1 MMKTME
7 NKNYISVIF
16 DDEEPML
23 KAVAIIQESN
33 KKIMDVF
40 TPFPVHG
47 LDKALGMKRSRIPI
61 AGFICGAIG
70 GLFGFFFQAWVF
82 TVDYPLVFGG
92 KPYLSVP
99 SFVPVTFEL
108 TVLFTSLGV
117 VAALLIRSGLKP
129 SKKFEPVH
137 PRITDD
143 RFVILVDAEQNEKST
158 RETLQSVLS
167 GVSNV
172 EIV

>member
-1 MMKTME
+1 MIKTME
-7 NKNYISVIF
+7 NKNYVSVIF

-23 KAVAIIQESN
+23 KAVAKIQERN
-33 KKIMDVF
+33 KKIIDVF

-70 GLFGFFFQAWVF
+70 GLFGFLFQAWVF

-158 RETLQSVLS
+158 RETLHSVLS

>member
-1 MMKTME
+1 ME
-7 NKNYISVIF
+7 NKKYITIVF

-23 KAVAIIQESN
+23 EAVH
-33 KKIMDVF
+33 KINENNEQILDVL

-47 LDKALGMKRSRIPI
+47 LDKALGMKRTRIPG

-92 KPYLSVP
+92 KPYLSAP
-99 SFVPVTFEL
+99 SFIPVTFEL
-108 TVLFTSLGV
+108 TVLFTALGI
-117 VAALLIRSGLKP
+117 VAALLIKSGLRP
-129 SKKFEPVH
+129 VKKFEPLND
-137 PRITDD
+137 RITDD
-143 RFVILVDAEQNEKST
+143 RFVILVDAEENIESMRKN
-158 RETLQSVLS
+158 LQTMLS
-167 GVSNV
+167 GIPTV

>member
-1 MMKTME
+1 ME
-7 NKNYISVIF
+7 NKKYITIVF

-23 KAVAIIQESN
+23 EAVH
-33 KKIMDVF
+33 KINENNEQILDVL

-47 LDKALGMKRSRIPI
+47 LDKALGMKRTRIPG

-92 KPYLSVP
+92 KPYLSAP
-99 SFVPVTFEL
+99 SFIPVTFEL
-108 TVLFTSLGV
+108 TVLFTALGI
-117 VAALLIRSGLKP
+117 VAALLIKSGLKP
-129 SKKFEPVH
+129 VKKFEPLND
-137 PRITDD
+137 RITDD
-143 RFVILVDAEQNEKST
+143 RFVILVDAEENIESMRKN
-158 RETLQSVLS
+158 LQTMLS
-167 GVSNV
+167 GIPTV

>member
-1 MMKTME
+1 ME
-7 NKNYISVIF
+7 DKNYITVVF
-16 DDEEPML
+16 EDEEPML
-23 KAVAIIQESN
+23 EAVAKIQESN
-33 KKIMDVF
+33 KKIMDVLS
-40 TPFPVHG
+40 PFPVHG
-47 LDKALGMKRSRIPI
+47 LDKALGMKRSRIPV
-61 AGFICGAIG
+61 AGFICGAFG
-70 GLFGFFFQAWVF
+70 GLFGFLFQAWVF
-82 TVDYPLVFGG
+82 AVDYPLVFGG

-108 TVLFTSLGV
+108 TVLFTALGV

-129 SKKFEPVH
+129 TKKFETIY

-158 RETLQSVLS
+158 RETLQAVLS
-167 GVSNV
+167 GVSIV

>member
-1 MMKTME
+1 ME
-7 NKNYISVIF
+7 DKKYISVIF

-23 KAVAIIQESN
+23 KAVYKIQEN
-33 KKIMDVF
+33 NQKIMDVL

-47 LDKALGMKRSRIPI
+47 LDQALGMKRTRIPF

-70 GLFGFFFQAWVF
+70 GLLGFLFQAWVF

-99 SFVPVTFEL
+99 SFIPVTFEL
-108 TVLFTSLGV
+108 TVLFTALGL

-129 SKKFEPVH
+129 TKKFEAINE
-137 PRITDD
+137 RITDD

-158 RETLQSVLS
+158 RENLQSVLS